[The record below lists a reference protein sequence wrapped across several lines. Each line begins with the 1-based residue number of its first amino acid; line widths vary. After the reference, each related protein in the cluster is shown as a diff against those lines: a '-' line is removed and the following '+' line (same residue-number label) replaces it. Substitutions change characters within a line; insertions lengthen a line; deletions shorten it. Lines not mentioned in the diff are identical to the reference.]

1 MSSLS
6 ASSVPSSSSSSSSRS
21 SSSKRTPSY
30 SRRRNV
36 SRKLVT
42 IVAGTRR
49 PESMLWILDRDG
61 VINRDVGKPGVIR
74 VDEFVLES
82 ESAKALKMIKSHGI
96 DDLICVCTNQSAVGK
111 KIMTEETLKDIHYRM
126 VEMINECDYERDDL
140 FQFDWILYEIGEEEG
155 WRRKP
160 GPGMVL
166 EALERFDTVT
176 RAIFVGDTAKDM
188 IAAARAEEEIC
199 KKAEKR
205 IVKIERVLVSTGYGA
220 KIGKCLEEFC
230 DNTNTNNN
238 GDGGSYRFFEKKS
251 DIPREVLEAFAA
263 FPENCFPLYVVKNLK
278 AAVDLHIVHNV
289 YFKI

>member
-1 MSSLS
+1 M
-6 ASSVPSSSSSSSSRS
+6 
-21 SSSKRTPSY
+21 
-30 SRRRNV
+30 
-36 SRKLVT
+36 
-42 IVAGTRR
+42 
-49 PESMLWILDRDG
+49 
-61 VINRDVGKPGVIR
+61 
-74 VDEFVLES
+74 LES

-96 DDLICVCTNQSAVGK
+96 YDLICVCTNQSAVGK

-205 IVKIERVLVSTGYGA
+205 IVKIERVLV
-220 KIGKCLEEFC
+220 
-230 DNTNTNNN
+230 
-238 GDGGSYRFFEKKS
+238 
-251 DIPREVLEAFAA
+251 
-263 FPENCFPLYVVKNLK
+263 
-278 AAVDLHIVHNV
+278 
-289 YFKI
+289 